1 MSHLIGLHRKQGDER
16 EEHDFYATHPR
27 AIPPLME
34 LLGWQN
40 GGKLIR
46 ENSCGQGHL
55 SQMLE
60 IYGHTVVSTD
70 LIDRG
75 YGISGVDFLVPGPL
89 DSLPY
94 DGVIMNP
101 PFKHARRFIS
111 RSLEIAPV
119 VCAFLRITFLESAR
133 RRSFFESNPPRYV
146 AVFCDRIES
155 SKNAKFIKDDGKP
168 EKSATLHSWFIW
180 HRGYRGRP
188 EIVWI

>member
-1 MSHLIGLHRKQGDER
+1 MASSYLLGLHRQPGDQR
-16 EEHDFYATHPR
+16 EEHDFYATHPS

-34 LLGWQN
+34 LLGWQH

-55 SQMLE
+55 SMMLE

-89 DSLPY
+89 DGLPY
-94 DGVIMNP
+94 DGVVMNP
-101 PFKHARRFIS
+101 PYKHAQAFIL

-119 VCAFLRITFLESAR
+119 VCAFLRITFLESAK
-133 RRSFFESNPPRYV
+133 RRSFFAANPPRYV
-146 AVFCDRIES
+146 AVFSERVRS
-155 SKNAKFIKDDGKP
+155 AKGGDFSNIG
-168 EKSATLHSWFIW
+168 AGVVCYAWFVW
-180 HRGYRGRP
+180 QRGYQGRP